1 MTVSSPPTYRN
12 TRTNFYTDKASD
24 NSPVG
29 SIISTFKAIT
39 GVYDNSYIPLD
50 PYNVLPGNSNTP
62 NNPEHQY
69 PGYLYCDGSEYNISD
84 FPVLYSIIGNDYGG
98 ESRRGITIVD
108 GGSGYAAG
116 TTITFDAAPTGGS
129 TIEGSLTID
138 NGVVIAVNITESG
151 AGYLTEPSFTIAN
164 AGGGTGLDL
173 EINIGAG
180 AVRGINVDNV
190 FEHWGESRSL
200 GTFKVPDL
208 KTRKVVGYGNVYG
221 SGSPSI
227 GLLTLGAGG
236 NNGNIKQGGSWY
248 FDKASQ
254 AGYFSLGSITTT
266 GYENITDSISTR
278 VIGSQK
284 VSITMDPRR
293 LTRVPEHSHFVYHTT
308 TQQTIT
314 WPSGFGN
321 DDRYLANYEDY
332 NTRSD
337 RWSPVGGIQYEHKHG
352 LSKNVMQSRQ
362 VATYD
367 VFDWNVGA
375 EGTGSIKFSDPV
387 DGDFYFA
394 SGDLGAGT
402 WEEQTYVPNTLFKI
416 FTDTDDI
423 GGRTKILTG
432 TPIISYN
439 QELEYTG
446 STNVSFPN
454 NWAVMQVT
462 IAGGGGSGSNGQQAG
477 NDGNA
482 TRVVVT
488 GGGTLLDVEAGG
500 GIGGGKSANFTSG
513 GAAGTITKSG
523 SKLNKAIFQPEQGN
537 PGTSGQ
543 QGSGTGG
550 SFPGS
555 DYPATSNPNQAGSG
569 GPGSVGSSMT
579 VAVGAGTDG
588 IHTFIGQSGGSNNT
602 YTYGFTNALQTA
614 TLTTSSEFKLIRFT
628 IAGAKGGDS
637 QQRDDFTLGSTY
649 NNVQGGWG
657 HEGTVMI
664 LEVNNPGSQNTWAFQ
679 VWPGEE
685 GGHKSDASGNQGAG
699 GAGWGGDGGR
709 GYSNGDGGRGGDGAV
724 DDGGGGG
731 GATGVLLNSQLV
743 AGAGG
748 GGGGGG
754 LQNHPQY
761 YYNGRDGNGMK
772 QGVSLYT
779 ASAGALYSGGG
790 QQGGNYGCVG
800 GGGGGGGG
808 GISASSAAGGGGGAG
823 GDPEGDG
830 GGDPGAGG
838 HAGGEGGN
846 SGQSGYN
853 NQFFT
858 FINATQ
864 SHPSPLSGAGDG
876 YVTIYTEEDDS
887 AWTPGGGGGGSGGF
901 VQFTIEKEHLA
912 LASSVALT
920 MNSTVA
926 AGPTGV
932 DNAGAPYAKIGFGEI
947 TGWENEQSIT
957 TTGDIVIKA
966 SEGIEL
972 YASGSGS
979 GDGGGFALPV
989 TQVPTVEI
997 TGGGGQG
1004 AAATAVVSGGKVT
1017 SITLDNGGTGYTSAP
1032 TVRILHGA
1040 GTRAF
1045 ATATVE
1051 AGGNRAVTA
1060 ITLSTQ
1066 VIPEE
1071 YKRYVK
1077 ISGTEQKRWITIKE
1091 QDTTNV
1097 IRFNIKVAR
1106 GNGINGGN
1114 LPENSGDSLKIYYN
1128 TDLSDNFSSN
1138 FLTEIV
1144 PLPDPGDAT
1153 GPKYE
1158 GTGQGSNPTNWY
1170 WYGVDLPTAARKPN
1184 TRFQIVQDRGSVG
1197 DYTTDTDHYGICDFI
1212 YEYAEITELD
1222 FVSAQNKINTT
1233 VDELNYEINAD
1244 PTKPNPAGAIGND
1257 AVVKLTAQVPLI
1269 PNAAINPDKNVPLIE
1284 PYHLSK
1290 YLIKAF

>member
-98 ESRRGITIVD
+98 DSRRGITIVD

-116 TTITFDAAPTGGS
+116 TTITFDAAPTGGT

-180 AVRGINVDNV
+180 TVRGINVDNV

-254 AGYFSLGSITTT
+254 AGYFSLGTITTT

-293 LTRVPEHSHFVYHTT
+293 LTRVPEHSHFVYHTS

-321 DDRYLANYEDY
+321 DDRYLANYEDF
-332 NTRSD
+332 NSRAD

-423 GGRTKILTG
+423 GGRTRILAG
-432 TPIISYN
+432 DPIISYN

-462 IAGGGGSGSNGQQAG
+462 IAGGGGSGSNGIAAGSDG
-477 NDGNA
+477 NDTN
-482 TRVVVT
+482 VKVT
-488 GGGTLLDVEAGG
+488 AGTGSSGILLDVTAGG
-500 GIGGGKSANFTSG
+500 GQGGGKTTNFTSYGPG
-513 GAAGTITKSG
+513 GAITKSG
-523 SKLNKAIFQPEQGN
+523 TKISELMFQSELTFN
-537 PGTSGQ
+537 GTAGQ
-543 QGSGTGG
+543 QGSGPGG
-550 SFPGS
+550 TYPGS
-555 DYPATSNPNQAGSG
+555 TYPQSNPPNQAGLG
-569 GPGSVGSSMT
+569 GSASVGPNMT
-579 VAVGAGTDG
+579 VGVGGGTDG
-588 IHTFIGQSGGSNNT
+588 IHTYIGNSGSSNNT
-602 YTYGFTNALQTA
+602 YTYNPSGNSLQTCNLQ
-614 TLTTSSEFKLIRFT
+614 TGSEFKLIRFT
-628 IAGAKGGDS
+628 IKGAAGQVSQRAASGTTGHGGIIGGI
-637 QQRDDFTLGSTY
+637 GSP
-649 NNVQGGWG
+649 GA
-657 HEGTVMI
+657 VMI
-664 LEVNNPGSQNTWAFQ
+664 LEVKDPGDSDTYAFTIFAGAMGTSQSGA
-679 VWPGEE
+679 PGDDGP
-685 GGHKSDASGNQGAG
+685 GGGGYGGAG
-699 GAGWGGDGGR
+699 GAGYANGGGGL
-709 GYSNGDGGRGGDGAV
+709 GGDGAV

-731 GATGVLLNSQLV
+731 GVSAVLLSTQLV

-754 LQNHPQY
+754 MQDSTSYP
-761 YYNGRDGNGMK
+761 YNGENG
-772 QGVSLYT
+772 QGMDNNKDVYVSGSSNLFT
-779 ASAGALYSGGG
+779 GGG
-790 QQGGNYGCVG
+790 NRGGNYGCVG

-808 GISASSAAGGGGGAG
+808 GCSTSSQGGGGG
-823 GDPEGDG
+823 
-830 GGDPGAGG
+830 
-838 HAGGEGGN
+838 GGEGGDPQGTGGGGGHQGGKGGHTGQSAYNTTYFDFINCTLSN
-846 SGQSGYN
+846 SGNGQ
-853 NQFFT
+853 
-858 FINATQ
+858 
-864 SHPSPLSGAGDG
+864 
-876 YVTIYTEEDDS
+876 VVVYTEEDDS
-887 AWTPGGGGGGSGGF
+887 AWSPGGGGGGAGALVS
-901 VQFTIEKEHLA
+901 FTVYKEDLTG
-912 LASSVALT
+912 ASSVALT
-920 MNSTVA
+920 MNSSVA
-926 AGPTGV
+926 SGPTGV
-932 DNAGAPYAKIGFGEI
+932 GDGMSPYARIGFGEI
-947 TGWENEQSIT
+947 TGWKNEQSIT
-957 TTGDIVIKA
+957 STGDIVIKA

-972 YASGSGS
+972 YASGSGT

-989 TQVPTVEI
+989 TQVPTVEFV
-997 TGGGGQG
+997 GGGGSN
-1004 AAATAVVSGGKVT
+1004 AAATATVADGKVT
-1017 SITLDNGGTGYTSAP
+1017 GITLTNGGTGYTAAP
-1032 TVRILHGA
+1032 QVRIIDGA

-1051 AGGNRAVTA
+1051 TGGNRAVTA
-1060 ITLSTQ
+1060 VTLSTQ
-1066 VIPEE
+1066 VVPED

-1077 ISGTEQKRWITIKE
+1077 ISGTEQKRWIIIKE
-1091 QDTTNV
+1091 QDCSNV
-1097 IRFNIKVAR
+1097 TRFNVKACR

-1114 LPENSGDSLKIYYN
+1114 TPENSGDQLKIFYN
-1128 TDLSDNFSSN
+1128 TDLSEDNWT
-1138 FLTEIV
+1138 FLDVIV
-1144 PLPDPGDAT
+1144 PMPDENDAT
-1153 GPKYE
+1153 GAKYE
-1158 GTGQGSNPTNWY
+1158 GTGQGTNPTNWY
-1170 WYGVDLPTAARKPN
+1170 WYGTDLPSAAQKPN
-1184 TRFQIVQDRGSVG
+1184 TRFKIEQDRGAVG
-1197 DYTTDTDHYGICDFI
+1197 DYTIDSDHYGICDFI
-1212 YEYAEITELD
+1212 YEYKEVTELV
-1222 FVSAQNKINTT
+1222 FQAASNKMSTS
-1233 VDELNYEINAD
+1233 VDQLNYEIDAA
-1244 PTKPNPAGAIGND
+1244 PTALYTAGAIGGET
-1257 AVVKLTAQVPLI
+1257 VLKLTAQVPLI
-1269 PNAAINPDKNVPLIE
+1269 PDAAIDPDRNIPLIE
-1284 PYHLSK
+1284 PYHLTK

>member
-39 GVYDNSYIPLD
+39 GVYDNSYIPVD

-98 ESRRGITIVD
+98 DSRRGITIVD

-116 TTITFDAAPTGGS
+116 TTITFDAAPSGGT
-129 TIEGSLTID
+129 TIEGNLTID

-151 AGYLTEPSFTIAN
+151 SGYLTEPSFTIAN

-180 AVRGINVDNV
+180 TVRPITVGNV

-254 AGYFSLGSITTT
+254 AGYFSLGTITTT

-293 LTRVPEHSHFVYHTT
+293 LTRVPEHSHFVYHTS

-321 DDRYLANYEDY
+321 DDRYLANYEDF
-332 NTRSD
+332 NSRAD

-423 GGRTKILTG
+423 GGRTRILAG
-432 TPIISYN
+432 DPIISYN

-462 IAGGGGSGSNGQQAG
+462 IAGGGGSGSNGIAAGSDG
-477 NDGNA
+477 NDTN
-482 TRVVVT
+482 VKVT
-488 GGGTLLDVEAGG
+488 AGGTLLDVTAGG
-500 GIGGGKSANFTSG
+500 GQGGGKTTNFTSYGPG
-513 GAAGTITKSG
+513 GAITKSG
-523 SKLNKAIFQPEQGN
+523 TKISELMFQSELTFN
-537 PGTSGQ
+537 GTAGQ
-543 QGSGTGG
+543 QGSGPGG
-550 SFPGS
+550 TYPGAT
-555 DYPATSNPNQAGSG
+555 YPQSNPPNQAGLG
-569 GPGSVGSSMT
+569 GSASVGPNMT
-579 VAVGAGTDG
+579 VGVGGGTDG
-588 IHTFIGQSGGSNNT
+588 IHTFIGTSGSSNNT
-602 YTYGFTNALQTA
+602 YPFTPQGSSLQTFNIQ
-614 TLTTSSEFKLIRFT
+614 TSSEFKLIRFT
-628 IAGAKGGDS
+628 IKGAAGAVSQRKASGTTGYNGLQGGTGSPGAVMTLEVKDPGDS
-637 QQRDDFTLGSTY
+637 DTY
-649 NNVQGGWG
+649 
-657 HEGTVMI
+657 
-664 LEVNNPGSQNTWAFQ
+664 AFQ
-679 VWPGEE
+679 IFVGQL
-685 GGHKSDASGNQGAG
+685 GGSASGSAGDQGAG
-699 GAGWGGDGGR
+699 GQGWGGAGGQ
-709 GYSNGDGGRGGDGAV
+709 GYSNGNGGRGGDGAV

-731 GATGVLLNSQLV
+731 GISAVILSQQLV

-754 LQNHPQY
+754 MQDSSSYP
-761 YYNGRDGNGMK
+761 YNGGNG
-772 QGVSLYT
+772 QGMNNNTSIYVSGSSNLFT
-779 ASAGALYSGGG
+779 GGG
-790 QQGGNYGCVG
+790 DQGGNYGCVG

-808 GISASSAAGGGGGAG
+808 GISTSTSGGGGGGGVG
-823 GDPEGDG
+823 GDADPGGGSGDG
-830 GGDPGAGG
+830 G
-838 HAGGEGGN
+838 HQGGEGGRT
-846 SGQSGYN
+846 GQSAYN
-853 NQFFT
+853 NTYFD
-858 FINATQ
+858 FINCT
-864 SHPSPLSGAGDG
+864 LSNTGDG
-876 YVTIYTEEDDS
+876 SVTVYTEEDDS
-887 AWTPGGGGGGSGGF
+887 AWSPGGGGGGSGAL
-901 VQFTIEKEHLA
+901 VSFTVYKEDLTG
-912 LASSVALT
+912 ASSVALT
-920 MNSTVA
+920 MNSSVA
-926 AGPTGV
+926 SGPTGV
-932 DNAGAPYAKIGFGEI
+932 GDGMSPYARIGFGEI
-947 TGWENEQSIT
+947 TGWKNEQSIT
-957 TTGDIVIKA
+957 STGDIVIKA

-989 TQVPTVEI
+989 TQVPTVEFV
-997 TGGGGQG
+997 GGGGSN
-1004 AAATAVVSGGKVT
+1004 AAATVTVADGKVT
-1017 SITLDNGGTGYTSAP
+1017 GITLTNGGTGYTAAP
-1032 TVRILHGA
+1032 QVRIIDGA

-1051 AGGNRAVTA
+1051 TGGNRAVTA
-1060 ITLSTQ
+1060 VTLSTQ
-1066 VIPEE
+1066 VVPED

-1077 ISGTEQKRWITIKE
+1077 ISGTEQKRWIIIKE
-1091 QDTTNV
+1091 QDCSNV
-1097 IRFNIKVAR
+1097 TRFNVKACR

-1114 LPENSGDSLKIYYN
+1114 TPENSGDQLKIFYN
-1128 TDLSDNFSSN
+1128 TDLSEDNWT
-1138 FLTEIV
+1138 FLDVIV
-1144 PLPDPGDAT
+1144 PMPDENDAT
-1153 GPKYE
+1153 GAKYE
-1158 GTGQGSNPTNWY
+1158 GTGQGTNPTNWY
-1170 WYGVDLPTAARKPN
+1170 WYGTDLPSAAQKPN
-1184 TRFQIVQDRGSVG
+1184 TRFKIEQDRGAVG
-1197 DYTTDTDHYGICDFI
+1197 DYTIDSDHYGICDFI
-1212 YEYAEITELD
+1212 YEYKEVTELV
-1222 FVSAQNKINTT
+1222 FQSASNKMSTS
-1233 VDELNYEINAD
+1233 VDQLDYEIDAE
-1244 PTKPNPAGAIGND
+1244 PTALYTAGAIGGET
-1257 AVVKLTAQVPLI
+1257 VLKLTAQVPLI
-1269 PNAAINPDKNVPLIE
+1269 PDAAIDPDRNIPLIE
-1284 PYHLSK
+1284 PYHLTK

>member
-24 NSPVG
+24 SSPVG

-62 NNPEHQY
+62 TNPEHQY

-116 TTITFDAAPTGGS
+116 TTITFDAAPTGGT

-180 AVRGINVDNV
+180 TVRGINVDNV

-254 AGYFSLGSITTT
+254 AGYFSLGTITTT
-266 GYENITDSISTR
+266 GYEKITDSISTR

-284 VSITMDPRR
+284 VNITMDPRR

-308 TQQTIT
+308 TQDTIT

-321 DDRYLANYEDY
+321 DDRYLANYEDF
-332 NTRSD
+332 NSRAD

-367 VFDWNVGA
+367 VYDWNVGA
-375 EGTGSIKFSDPV
+375 EGTGSIKFKDTPE
-387 DGDFYFA
+387 GDFYFA

-423 GGRTKILTG
+423 GGRTRILAG
-432 TPIISYN
+432 DPIISY
-439 QELEYTG
+439 QSELEYTG
-446 STNVSFPN
+446 STNVSFPT

-462 IAGGGGSGSNGQQAG
+462 IAGGGGSGSNGISAG
-477 NDGNA
+477 NDGND
-482 TRVVVT
+482 TNVKVT
-488 GGGTLLDVEAGG
+488 AGGTLLDVTAGG
-500 GIGGGKSANFTSG
+500 GGGGGKTNNYTSA
-513 GAAGTITKSG
+513 GAAGAITKSG
-523 SKLNKAIFQPEQGN
+523 TKINEILI
-537 PGTSGQ
+537 GTELTFNGTAGQ

-555 DYPATSNPNQAGSG
+555 TYPQSNPPNQAGTG
-569 GPGSVGSSMT
+569 GPASVAGDMT
-579 VAVGAGTDG
+579 VGVGGGTDG
-588 IHTFIGQSGGSNNT
+588 IHTFIGTSGSANNT
-602 YTYGFTNALQTA
+602 YPFTPQGGSLQN
-614 TLTTSSEFKLIRFT
+614 LNLVTTSEFKLIRFT
-628 IAGAKGGDS
+628 IKGAAGQVSQSVHFNSTGYNGLVGGI
-637 QQRDDFTLGSTY
+637 GAP
-649 NNVQGGWG
+649 GA
-657 HEGTVMI
+657 VMT
-664 LEVNNPGSQNTWAFQ
+664 LEVKDPGDQTAYAFQ
-679 VWPGEE
+679 IFVGDM
-685 GGHKSDASGNQGAG
+685 GTSFSGPAGDYHAGSSQGYGGAG
-699 GAGWGGDGGR
+699 GTGYGNGTGGL
-709 GYSNGDGGRGGDGAV
+709 GGDGAE

-731 GATGVLLNSQLV
+731 GISAVLLNSQLV

-754 LQNHPQY
+754 MQNSSSYP
-761 YYNGRDGNGMK
+761 YNGENGQGMESGVNIYVSGSGN
-772 QGVSLYT
+772 LFT
-779 ASAGALYSGGG
+779 GGG
-790 QQGGNYGCVG
+790 DRGGNYGCVG

-808 GISASSAAGGGGGAG
+808 GCSTSESGGGGTGGVG
-823 GDPEGDG
+823 GDADPGGGSGDG
-830 GGDPGAGG
+830 G
-838 HAGGEGGN
+838 HQGGEGGYT
-846 SGQSGYN
+846 GQSAYN
-853 NQFFT
+853 TNTFD
-858 FINATQ
+858 FINCT
-864 SHPSPLSGAGDG
+864 LSNTGTGS
-876 YVTIYTEEDDS
+876 VTVYTEEDDS
-887 AWTPGGGGGGSGGF
+887 AWSPGGGGGGSGALIS
-901 VQFTIEKEHLA
+901 FTVYKEDLTG
-912 LASSVALT
+912 ASSVALT
-920 MNSTVA
+920 MNSSVA
-926 AGPTGV
+926 SGPTGV
-932 DNAGAPYAKIGFGEI
+932 DDADPPYAKIGFGEI
-947 TGWENEQSIT
+947 TGWKNEQSIT
-957 TTGDIVIKA
+957 TTGNIVIKA

-972 YASGSGS
+972 YASGSGT

-989 TQVPTVEI
+989 TQVPTVEFD
-997 TGGGGQG
+997 GGGGNG
-1004 AAATAVVSGGKVT
+1004 AAATVTVADGKVT
-1017 SITLDNGGTGYTSAP
+1017 GITLTNGGTGYTAAP
-1032 TVRILHGA
+1032 QVRILHGA

-1051 AGGNRAVTA
+1051 TGGNRAVTA
-1060 ITLSTQ
+1060 VTLSTQ
-1066 VIPEE
+1066 VVPED

-1077 ISGTEQKRWITIKE
+1077 ISGTEQKRWIILKE
-1091 QDTTNV
+1091 QDCTNV
-1097 IRFNIKVAR
+1097 KRFNIKVAR

-1114 LPENSGDSLKIYYN
+1114 TPENSGDQLLLFYN
-1128 TDLSDNFSSN
+1128 TDLSEDNWT
-1138 FLTEIV
+1138 FLTDIV
-1144 PLPDPGDAT
+1144 PMPDPDDAT
-1153 GPKYE
+1153 GAKYE
-1158 GTGQGSNPTNWY
+1158 GTGQGTNPTNWY
-1170 WYGVDLPTAARKPN
+1170 WYGYDLPSAAQKAN
-1184 TRFQIVQDRGSVG
+1184 VRFRIFQDRGAVG
-1197 DYTTDTDHYGICDFI
+1197 DYTIDSDHYGICDFI
-1212 YEYAEITELD
+1212 YEYKEVTELV
-1222 FVSAQNKINTT
+1222 FQAASNKMSTS
-1233 VDELNYEINAD
+1233 VDQLDYEIDAS
-1244 PTKPNPAGAIGND
+1244 PTALYTAGAIGGET
-1257 AVVKLTAQVPLI
+1257 VLKLTAQVPLI
-1269 PNAAINPDKNVPLIE
+1269 PDAAIDPDRNIPLIE
-1284 PYHLSK
+1284 PYHLTK

>member
-423 GGRTKILTG
+423 GGRTRILEG
-432 TPIISYN
+432 DPIISYS

-462 IAGGGGSGSNGQQAG
+462 IAGGGGSGSNGQQSGADG
-477 NDGNA
+477 NDTN
-482 TRVVVT
+482 VKVT
-488 GGGTLLDVEAGG
+488 AGTGSSGILLDVTAGG
-500 GIGGGKSANFTSG
+500 GQGGGKTTNYTSAGSA
-513 GAAGTITKSG
+513 GAITKSG
-523 SKLNKAIFQPEQGN
+523 TKINDILI
-537 PGTSGQ
+537 GTELTFNGTAGQ
-543 QGSGTGG
+543 QGSGPNGTY
-550 SFPGS
+550 PGS
-555 DYPATSNPNQAGSG
+555 TYPQSNPPNQAGTG
-569 GPGSVGSSMT
+569 GPASVAGDMT
-579 VAVGAGTDG
+579 VGVGGGTDG
-588 IHTFIGQSGGSNNT
+588 IHTFIGTSGSANNT
-602 YTYGFTNALQTA
+602 YPFTPQGGSLQS
-614 TLTTSSEFKLIRFT
+614 LNLVTTSEFKLIRFT
-628 IAGAKGGDS
+628 IKGAAGQVSQSVHFNSTGYNGLVGG
-637 QQRDDFTLGSTY
+637 QGSP
-649 NNVQGGWG
+649 GA
-657 HEGTVMI
+657 VMT
-664 LEVNNPGSQNTWAFQ
+664 LEVNDPGDQTAYAFQ
-679 VWPGEE
+679 IFVGDMGTSFSGPAGDYHAGSSQGY
-685 GGHKSDASGNQGAG
+685 GGTG
-699 GAGWGGDGGR
+699 GT
-709 GYSNGDGGRGGDGAV
+709 GYSNGTGGLGGDGAE

-731 GATGVLLNSQLV
+731 GISAVLLNSQLV

-754 LQNHPQY
+754 MQNSSSYP
-761 YYNGRDGNGMK
+761 YNGGNGQGMK
-772 QGVSLYT
+772 QGVAIYVSGPSNLFT
-779 ASAGALYSGGG
+779 GGG
-790 QQGGNYGCVG
+790 KRGGNYGCVG

-808 GISASSAAGGGGGAG
+808 GCSTSTSGGGGTGGVG
-823 GDPEGDG
+823 GDAGNPGGSAGDG
-830 GGDPGAGG
+830 G
-838 HAGGEGGN
+838 HQGGEGGFT
-846 SGQSGYN
+846 GQSAYSN
-853 NQFFT
+853 STFN
-858 FINATQ
+858 FINC
-864 SHPSPLSGAGDG
+864 SLSNTGAGS
-876 YVTIYTEEDDS
+876 VTVYTEEDDS
-887 AWTPGGGGGGSGGF
+887 AWSPGGGGGGSGALIS
-901 VQFTIEKEHLA
+901 FTVYKEDLTG
-912 LASSVALT
+912 ASSVALT
-920 MNSTVA
+920 MNSSVA
-926 AGPTGV
+926 SGPTGV
-932 DNAGAPYAKIGFGEI
+932 DDADAPYAKIGFGEI
-947 TGWENEQSIT
+947 TGWKNEQSIT
-957 TTGDIVIKA
+957 TNGDIVIKA

-989 TQVPTVEI
+989 TQVPTVEFV
-997 TGGGGQG
+997 GGGGQG
-1004 AAATAVVSGGKVT
+1004 AAATVTVAGEKVT
-1017 SITLDNGGTGYTSAP
+1017 GITLDNGGTGYTAAP
-1032 TVRILHGA
+1032 QVRILHGA

-1051 AGGNRAVTA
+1051 TGGNRAVTA
-1060 ITLSTQ
+1060 VTLSTQ
-1066 VIPEE
+1066 VVPED

-1077 ISGTEQKRWITIKE
+1077 VSGTEQKRWMIIKE
-1091 QDTTNV
+1091 QDCSNV
-1097 IRFNIKVAR
+1097 TRFNIKVAR

-1114 LPENSGDSLKIYYN
+1114 LPENSGDQLLLYYN
-1128 TDLSDNFSSN
+1128 TDLSDSN
-1138 FLTEIV
+1138 WTFLKDIV
-1144 PLPDPGDAT
+1144 PMPDANDAT
-1153 GPKYE
+1153 GAKYE
-1158 GTGQGSNPTNWY
+1158 GTGQGTNPTNWY
-1170 WYGVDLPTAARKPN
+1170 WYGADLPSAAQKPN
-1184 TRFQIVQDRGSVG
+1184 TRFKIEQDRGAVG
-1197 DYTTDTDHYGICDFI
+1197 DYTTDSDHYGICDFI
-1212 YEYAEITELD
+1212 YEYKEVTELV
-1222 FVSAQNKINTT
+1222 FQSASNKMSTS
-1233 VDELNYEINAD
+1233 VDQLDYEIDAS
-1244 PTKPNPAGAIGND
+1244 PTALYTAGAIGGET
-1257 AVVKLTAQVPLI
+1257 VLKLTAQVPLI
-1269 PNAAINPDKNVPLIE
+1269 PDAAIDPDKNIPLIE
-1284 PYHLSK
+1284 PYHLTK